1 MSIYYKYLK
10 YKNKYLNLVGGAAA
24 VEIDNGE
31 KLSNI
36 AKNWIDKGTYVTGD
50 EYFYVDLVYG
60 TVINYF
66 MVLFADWKNI
76 FSKNLIGIKEI
87 AEKKYEDRTLS
98 FNCWQFVL
106 LCMMECGLIT
116 KENIKNFYSV
126 VMNSTEKRVPLYF
139 MNDDTELFEYDD
151 KINLGDIILVKN
163 SENVIYHVGIYIGN
177 NKFTQIFFYFVS
189 EIPINNFEKKIYY
202 IKYETV
208 ARNIIEIKNR
218 KDIKYK
224 EYKFPDIKM
233 IRIPIVKYYQKD
245 IDKIL
250 NKMFELS
257 DYSQIKDDNEKI
269 AYLKKDPVLFEE
281 LGFGAPIDRLVK
293 QNFFNFNRSEIED
306 KILELNN
313 IIFQD

>member
-1 MSIYYKYLK
+1 
-10 YKNKYLNLVGGAAA
+10 
-24 VEIDNGE
+24 
-31 KLSNI
+31 
-36 AKNWIDKGTYVTGD
+36 
-50 EYFYVDLVYG
+50 
-60 TVINYF
+60 
-66 MVLFADWKNI
+66 
-76 FSKNLIGIKEI
+76 
-87 AEKKYEDRTLS
+87 
-98 FNCWQFVL
+98 
-106 LCMMECGLIT
+106 
-116 KENIKNFYSV
+116 
-126 VMNSTEKRVPLYF
+126 MNSTEKRVPLYF

-151 KINLGDIILVKN
+151 KINLGDIILVKD
-163 SENVIYHVGIYIGN
+163 SQNVIYHVGIYSGN
-177 NKFTQIFFYFVS
+177 NKFTQTFFYPVS
-189 EIPINNFEKKIYY
+189 EMSTDNSEKKFYY

-293 QNFFNFNRSEIED
+293 QNFFNFNRSKIED